1 VRKRGGWL
9 AILFVAQFATASVI
23 AWFTTRMVDVVMLS
37 LTLFIPLIMSSGG
50 NSGSQA
56 STLVIRSIATGEIRL
71 RDWWFVARREIVMGL
86 ILGAG
91 LGLLGLLRVL
101 AGQFFGIETYHTDF
115 GRLGIAVA
123 LSLLAVVVWG
133 TMVGSMLPFLLQRL
147 GLDPASASAPLVATL
162 SDVMALLI
170 YFTVAT
176 VIIL

>member
-1 VRKRGGWL
+1 
-9 AILFVAQFATASVI
+9 
-23 AWFTTRMVDVVMLS
+23 MLS

-56 STLVIRSIATGEIRL
+56 STLVIRSIAIGEVRL
-71 RDWWFVARREIVMGL
+71 RDWWHVARREIVIGL

-91 LGLLGLLRVL
+91 LGLLGLARVIGGQYFGFENYQTDYLRL
-101 AGQFFGIETYHTDF
+101 AF
-115 GRLGIAVA
+115 AVS

-133 TMVGSMLPFLLQRL
+133 TMVGSMLPFLLQRF

-176 VIIL
+176 LVIL